1 MPPDPHLPQSPWV
14 TEQVNPATIDIDRM
28 SSLQI
33 AQVMNAEDA
42 GVAAAVSAELPH
54 IARGIDAIAARLRG
68 GGRLIYL
75 GAGTSGR
82 LGVLD
87 ASECPPTFNT
97 PPTLV
102 IGWLAGGADAL
113 GWAFEEVEDRADA
126 GRADAERLG
135 VSARDVLVGI
145 SASGRTPYVLGAVA
159 YAREQGALTISLTCN
174 KGTPLEQ
181 ACAIVIAPV
190 VGPEVIAGST
200 RLKAGTAQKMV
211 LNMLSTGA
219 MVVLGKTLGNLMV
232 DVRATNDKLR
242 QRALD
247 TVRRATGLDEE
258 VAADLLRA
266 AGGEARVAILAGRAA
281 ITPAVARER
290 LAQHSGS
297 VRAALDALDTR
308 DALP

>member
-1 MPPDPHLPQSPWV
+1 MPADPHLMLSALE

-28 SSLQI
+28 SPLQI

-42 GVAAAVSAELPH
+42 RVAAAVAEELPD
-54 IARGIDAIAARLRG
+54 IARAIEAIAARLRS

-82 LGVLD
+82 LGALD

-97 PPTLV
+97 PPDLV
-102 IGWLAGGADAL
+102 IGWVAGGADAL
-113 GWAFEEVEDRADA
+113 GEAFEEIEDRADA

-135 VSARDVLVGI
+135 VSAKDVLVGI
-145 SASGRTPYVLGAVA
+145 AASGRTPYVLGAVG
-159 YAREQGALTISLTCN
+159 YAREHGALTISLTCN
-174 KGTPLEQ
+174 TGTPLEQ
-181 ACAIVIAPV
+181 ACEMAIAPV
-190 VGPEVIAGST
+190 VGPEVITGST

-232 DVRATNDKLR
+232 DMRATNDKLR
-242 QRALD
+242 RRALEI
-247 TVRRATGLDEE
+247 VRRATGLDEE

-266 AGGEARVAILAGRAA
+266 AGGEARVAILAGRAG
-281 ITPAVARER
+281 ITPEVAREQ

-297 VRAALDALDTR
+297 VRAALDAL
-308 DALP
+308 P